1 MSALFATNTGEQDA
15 GGSGGALTFATNELL
30 EGSDITH
37 TPATTDVTLANEGTY
52 QILYFTD
59 VSDSQSSS
67 ATVSC
72 QLQNNGA
79 EIEGTT
85 STCHIAS
92 TGNKQHLSG
101 GAIVQAS
108 GGEVITLYA
117 TDNQG
122 KFSNTTILVHRLA

>member
-1 MSALFATNTGEQDA
+1 M
-15 GGSGGALTFATNELL
+15 TFATNELL

-37 TPATTDVTLANEGTY
+37 TPATTDVTLVNEGTY

-85 STCHIAS
+85 STCDIAS
-92 TGNKQHLSG
+92 TGKKQHLSG